1 MGRERGMAKSLET
14 QRNWITRAFN
24 AIEDIVYIGLG
35 VLLAGSSIILLVTGM
50 IDFGRNLVTGD
61 FIQQIVPL
69 LDRILLIL
77 LFVELLYTIQ
87 VSFREHTIVPEPFL
101 LVGLIAGIRRVLVL
115 TAEGRMSAYVLGGLP
130 LFLFI
135 AISAMSPGYM
145 DPLLEGWGPVVLLA
159 CCAWAGLGFAFI
171 MRMVKIEG

>member
-1 MGRERGMAKSLET
+1 MAKPLEA
-14 QRNWITRAFN
+14 QRDWIARVFN

-35 VLLAGSSIILLVTGM
+35 LLLAGSSIILLVTGM
-50 IDFGRNLVTGD
+50 LDFGRNLVAGE
-61 FIQQIVPL
+61 FIQEIVPL

-115 TAEGRMSAYVLGGLP
+115 TAEFAEIADKDEEVFRHFIVELGALTVLIVTLVFS
-130 LFLFI
+130 L
-135 AISAMSPGYM
+135 Y
-145 DPLLEGWGPVVLLA
+145 LLRRRGTQAAAERG
-159 CCAWAGLGFAFI
+159 
-171 MRMVKIEG
+171 

>member
-1 MGRERGMAKSLET
+1 MAKPLEA
-14 QRNWITRAFN
+14 QRDWIARVFN

-35 VLLAGSSIILLVTGM
+35 LLLAGSSIILLVTGM
-50 IDFGRNLVTGD
+50 IDFGRNLVAGE
-61 FIQQIVPL
+61 FIQEIVPL

-115 TAEGRMSAYVLGGLP
+115 TAEFAEIADKDEEVFRHFIVELGALTVLIVTLVFS
-130 LFLFI
+130 L
-135 AISAMSPGYM
+135 Y
-145 DPLLEGWGPVVLLA
+145 LLRRRGTQAAAERG
-159 CCAWAGLGFAFI
+159 
-171 MRMVKIEG
+171 